1 MPPRCQPL
9 APLTY
14 TVACAAL
21 PREDPKRGFR
31 ASEDAFFIAQAGAG
45 GLLLGLADGVGGM
58 ASRGLDPGL
67 FARALM
73 VEAAREADV
82 APAVP
87 LCEALAGAFHRVVA
101 AGVQGA
107 STALLCRAAASGAVE
122 ALGLGDCSALLLRG
136 DGSPP
141 AVSPRQSLRFDTPYQ
156 LGHLSGGGGLR
167 FDAPEAAAPWAAALA
182 PGDALVLCT
191 DGLTDNLF
199 LGEIAALHGAA
210 GGGARELALR
220 LVRAAAA
227 AARDR
232 MRDGPFA
239 LAAKDADVVWSRGGR
254 ADDVTVI
261 VVVAASMVGGAGGVP
276 PRGARA
282 ACPEPS
288 AAGLVPA
295 CAWGGKGADLA
306 IA

>member
-1 MPPRCQPL
+1 
-9 APLTY
+9 
-14 TVACAAL
+14 
-21 PREDPKRGFR
+21 
-31 ASEDAFFIAQAGAG
+31 
-45 GLLLGLADGVGGM
+45 M

-73 VEAAREADV
+73 VEAAREADN

-87 LCEALAGAFHRVVA
+87 LRAALAGAFHRVVA

-141 AVSPRQSLRFDTPYQ
+141 VVSPRQSVRFDLPYQ

-167 FDAPEAAAPWAAALA
+167 FDAPEAAAPWAAVLA

-199 LGEIAALHGAA
+199 LEEIAALHSAA
-210 GGGARELALR
+210 TGGARELALR

-254 ADDVTVI
+254 ADDITVI
-261 VVVAASMVGGAGGVP
+261 VVAASIIEGVSDLP

-295 CAWGGKGADLA
+295 CAGGGGERAELTKY
-306 IA
+306 I